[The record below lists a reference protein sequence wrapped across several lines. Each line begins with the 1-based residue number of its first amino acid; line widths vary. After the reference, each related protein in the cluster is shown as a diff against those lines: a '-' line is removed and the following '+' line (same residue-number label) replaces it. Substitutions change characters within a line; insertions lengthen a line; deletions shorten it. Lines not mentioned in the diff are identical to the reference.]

1 LHIEV
6 WNTDT
11 TSLSFYELCE
21 HNPSISARKP
31 NTINK
36 AAQHNPSI
44 SARKPNTIN
53 KNNISELPQLQ

>member
-36 AAQHNPSI
+36 
-44 SARKPNTIN
+44 
-53 KNNISELPQLQ
+53 NNISELPQLQKNNIRV